1 MRKMSKFAAILLIV
15 LMVFSMVP
23 ISAMAMETE
32 IVGNGEVQIDEN
44 LAGEQVTPQLEQP
57 VAEDPYALEPVVEE
71 PAQQDPVEEPAA
83 EEEPVSEEPV
93 VEEEAAV
100 IETADV
106 EEVVEVAEDP
116 IVEVAGT
123 AYLALFKGGIE
134 INVLAEN
141 IGEGYA
147 YDVDNNELTL
157 TDFTGEQLLA
167 MVFGTPLS
175 IILQGS
181 NTLATD
187 DGFAIDVDGDL
198 KLGGSG
204 ELNTFGDGGIAATGD
219 ITITGGE
226 YNIFAY
232 EDDGSSTSGIVAGT
246 TDVDGNVLTEGEIVI
261 NGGKFDITAIAA
273 DDGDATGIYSTDDTI
288 VNGGSFDIYTYSEN
302 GYSTGMY
309 AMEDLIF
316 NGGYVDVLS
325 ETETGTAICLWGSDW
340 LALRHG
346 CFDLV
351 AVGGDNPLALYS
363 DVGIYTNPCYGDV
376 DTTASELHLCC
387 TCKTMS
393 DNPKTGVQSSA
404 MQALIASVG
413 LLLLIGSAVIIKK
426 SAYQK

>member
-1 MRKMSKFAAILLIV
+1 MSKFAAVLLIV

-23 ISAMAMETE
+23 ISAMAMESE
-32 IVGNGEVQIDEN
+32 NVGNGEVQIDES
-44 LAGEQVTPQLEQP
+44 LAESQETLQLEQP
-57 VAEDPYALEPVVEE
+57 VAEDPYAVEPMIEE
-71 PAQQDPVEEPAA
+71 PAQQEPAEEQPAEEPTS
-83 EEEPVSEEPV
+83 ENPVSEEPIDVEGV
-93 VEEEAAV
+93 VL
-100 IETADV
+100 ETADIA
-106 EEVVEVAEDP
+106 VVEVEEDP

-141 IGEGYA
+141 VGEGYA
-147 YDVDNNELTL
+147 YDVAANELTL

-187 DGFAIDVDGDL
+187 TGYAIDVDGDL

-232 EDDGSSTSGIVAGT
+232 QDDGSDTTGIVAGT
-246 TDVDGNVLTEGEIVI
+246 TDADNNVLTEGEIVI
-261 NGGKFDITAIAA
+261 NGGKFNINAITA

-302 GYSTGMY
+302 GYSTGMF

-325 ETETGTAICLWGSDW
+325 ETETGTATCLWGSDW
-340 LALRHG
+340 LALRYG

-351 AVGGDNPLALYS
+351 AVGGEDPLALYS
-363 DVGIYTNPCYGDV
+363 NGGIYTNPCYGDV
-376 DTTASELHLCC
+376 DTSASELHLCC
-387 TCKTMS
+387 TTKIMS

-413 LLLLIGSAVIIKK
+413 LLVLIGSAVVIKK
-426 SAYQK
+426 SVYQK

>member
-1 MRKMSKFAAILLIV
+1 MSKFAAILLIV

-44 LAGEQVTPQLEQP
+44 LAEEQATPQLEQP

-167 MVFGTPLS
+167 MVRVSSL
-175 IILQGS
+175 L
-181 NTLATD
+181 
-187 DGFAIDVDGDL
+187 
-198 KLGGSG
+198 
-204 ELNTFGDGGIAATGD
+204 
-219 ITITGGE
+219 
-226 YNIFAY
+226 
-232 EDDGSSTSGIVAGT
+232 STS
-246 TDVDGNVLTEGEIVI
+246 
-261 NGGKFDITAIAA
+261 
-273 DDGDATGIYSTDDTI
+273 
-288 VNGGSFDIYTYSEN
+288 
-302 GYSTGMY
+302 
-309 AMEDLIF
+309 
-316 NGGYVDVLS
+316 
-325 ETETGTAICLWGSDW
+325 
-340 LALRHG
+340 
-346 CFDLV
+346 
-351 AVGGDNPLALYS
+351 
-363 DVGIYTNPCYGDV
+363 
-376 DTTASELHLCC
+376 
-387 TCKTMS
+387 
-393 DNPKTGVQSSA
+393 
-404 MQALIASVG
+404 
-413 LLLLIGSAVIIKK
+413 
-426 SAYQK
+426 